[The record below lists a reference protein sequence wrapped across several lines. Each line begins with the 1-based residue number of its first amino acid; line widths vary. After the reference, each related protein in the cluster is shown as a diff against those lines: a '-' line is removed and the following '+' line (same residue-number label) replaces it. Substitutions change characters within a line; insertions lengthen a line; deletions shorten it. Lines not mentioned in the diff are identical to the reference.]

1 MEKIGTKIIENSF
14 GKRLEFDVYPCNC
27 RVGDTV
33 WFDDGLPDED
43 ESIAYHSYKHG
54 KVVEIEP
61 DKWWIY
67 DGKNE
72 LGFVTVEV
80 EDDEF
85 YAGQKFLVAFK
96 NIIYQPPTDQ
106 GLKMGKETDR
116 LKTRLSK
123 LVEMFDDKDDDE
135 LVPIS
140 ARAIENF
147 EELILDCSDEM
158 LLDGWN
164 LFSNN
169 KGALCLEYKE
179 YKGHDI
185 TSSINIGETHI
196 TYFIEGNG
204 DGTSIQGQE
213 PFSPEAVSLVMDKV
227 RSMFSRN
234 DDEDKKV

>member
-1 MEKIGTKIIENSF
+1 MEKIGTKIIEVDSWR
-14 GKRLEFDVYPCNC
+14 KLEFDVYPCNC
-27 RVGDTV
+27 KVGDTV

-43 ESIAYHSYKHG
+43 GTITDHSYKHG

-61 DKWWIY
+61 DKWWEY
-67 DGKNE
+67 DDGETE
-72 LGFVTVEV
+72 LGCVTVEV

-85 YAGQKFLVAFK
+85 YAGQKFSVAFK
-96 NIIYQPPTDQ
+96 NIIYQPPTD
-106 GLKMGKETDR
+106 LKIGKETDR

-147 EELILDCSDEM
+147 EELILDCDDET
-158 LLDGWN
+158 LFEGWN

-179 YKGHDI
+179 PSI

-227 RSMFSRN
+227 RSMFFRN